1 MGRLPTRVVEGSVH
15 VYPTQVDVYSTYPP
29 SVEGS
34 TVSSVL
40 PASEAVRPDAE
51 RKAKWVIGVLLFS
64 SLSAALMQSLVIP
77 IQSELPELLNTS
89 ASNASW
95 VITATLL
102 GAGVTM
108 PLVGRLADL
117 VGKKPVL
124 VASAALLVVGS
135 LICALSDSLGIV
147 LVGRVLQGAAMG
159 YIPVAI
165 SLVREVIPP
174 RMVNSAIAAVSATL
188 GVGGALGLPLAAW
201 IAQGHD
207 WHDLFWVATGLAVAM
222 TVLSFVVLPHV
233 HDAHP
238 ATIDWL
244 GAVGL
249 ALGLVGVLVG
259 VSKGGDWG
267 WSSAS
272 TIGLI
277 VGGVVILLA
286 WGWYELRSKDPLVDL
301 RTMSARP
308 ILLTNI
314 AAVLIGFGMMAQ
326 SIVVPQLLQMPKA
339 TGYGL
344 GQTILQ
350 AGLWMAPGG
359 LMMLLF
365 APVSAR
371 LLTNLGARITLSIG
385 AAVLAAGY
393 VAAVFLTGAPWQLV
407 VASCISM
414 AGVGVGY
421 AAMPTMILSHVPMA
435 EAASSVSV
443 NTLMRSIGTT
453 VAGAVMTVVLT
464 SRTMVLAPG
473 TPEIPTHGAFQLC
486 FVIGAVAA
494 ALGAVVVLLI
504 PKAAARGAAPVH
516 TTADDERDDD
526 LVEAGAH

>member
-1 MGRLPTRVVEGSVH
+1 
-15 VYPTQVDVYSTYPP
+15 
-29 SVEGS
+29 
-34 TVSSVL
+34 
-40 PASEAVRPDAE
+40 
-51 RKAKWVIGVLLFS
+51 
-64 SLSAALMQSLVIP
+64 
-77 IQSELPELLNTS
+77 
-89 ASNASW
+89 
-95 VITATLL
+95 
-102 GAGVTM
+102 
-108 PLVGRLADL
+108 
-117 VGKKPVL
+117 
-124 VASAALLVVGS
+124 
-135 LICALSDSLGIV
+135 
-147 LVGRVLQGAAMG
+147 
-159 YIPVAI
+159 
-165 SLVREVIPP
+165 
-174 RMVNSAIAAVSATL
+174 
-188 GVGGALGLPLAAW
+188 
-201 IAQGHD
+201 
-207 WHDLFWVATGLAVAM
+207 
-222 TVLSFVVLPHV
+222 
-233 HDAHP
+233 
-238 ATIDWL
+238 
-244 GAVGL
+244 
-249 ALGLVGVLVG
+249 
-259 VSKGGDWG
+259 
-267 WSSAS
+267 
-272 TIGLI
+272 
-277 VGGVVILLA
+277 
-286 WGWYELRSKDPLVDL
+286 
-301 RTMSARP
+301 
-308 ILLTNI
+308 
-314 AAVLIGFGMMAQ
+314 
-326 SIVVPQLLQMPKA
+326 MPKA

-516 TTADDERDDD
+516 TTAGDERDDD